1 MNEVIAVIGLG
12 YVGLPLAVAFA
23 RTGFRVIGYDT
34 AAARIGELRA
44 GKDSTASVAVS
55 DLTGAAIHYTGESA
69 DIKTATAFLITVP
82 TPVDAA
88 HRPDLRCIAAAA
100 EDVGKALKKG
110 DLVVLESTVYPGAT
124 EDFLA
129 PRLSKISGLRIGV
142 DFAMGYAP
150 ERINPGDPTR
160 QLQEVVKVL
169 SGDSPATT
177 ERLARL
183 YAAVC
188 GAGNLYRAASIK
200 VAEAAKA
207 LENTQ
212 RDLNIALVNE
222 MALIADALHLD
233 TQDILAA
240 AATKWNFLPFQPG
253 LVGGHCIGVDPY
265 YLTHKAAQAGY
276 EPEVILA
283 GRRLNNKMGEFVA
296 DKTLQLLAGTTHAA
310 PWTVNVLG
318 LTFKENVPDVRNT
331 RVVDVVRRLEAF
343 GARVRVYDP
352 LADAMQVQ
360 AEYGLTLATVVEPAA
375 AVVVAVAHAAYKAA
389 GWGGIAPYVVPKGV
403 VADVKGILAK
413 EDVPAGVVL
422 WRL

>member
-12 YVGLPLAVAFA
+12 YVGLPLAVGFA
-23 RTGFRVIGYDT
+23 EAGFSVIGYDT
-34 AAARIGELRA
+34 APARIHELRA
-44 GKDSTASVAVS
+44 GRDSTASVATV
-55 DLTGAAIHYTGESA
+55 DLNAAAIHYTAEAG
-69 DIKTATAFLITVP
+69 DLKTATAFLITVP

-100 EDVGKALKKG
+100 KDVGAVLKRG
-110 DLVVLESTVYPGAT
+110 DMVVLESTVYPGVT

-129 PRLSKISGLRIGV
+129 PRLEAASGLRVGLDV
-142 DFAMGYAP
+142 ALGYAP
-150 ERINPGDPTR
+150 ERVNPGDPTR
-160 QLQEVVKVL
+160 QLRDVVKVL
-169 SGDSPATT
+169 AGDSPATVD
-177 ERLARL
+177 RMARL
-183 YAAVC
+183 YGAVC
-188 GAGNLYRAASIK
+188 GADNLFRAASVK

-265 YLTHKAAQAGY
+265 YLTHKAALAGY

-283 GRRLNNKMGEFVA
+283 GRRLNNAMGDFVA

-331 RVVDVVRRLEAF
+331 RVVDVVRRLGRF

-352 LADAMQVQ
+352 LADAAQVQ

-389 GWGGIAPYVVPKGV
+389 GWGGIAPYVVPNGV
-403 VADVKGILAK
+403 VVDVKGILAK
-413 EDVPAGVVL
+413 EQVPKGVRW